1 MKLLNK
7 LTLKNLR
14 LNKVRTAVTII
25 GIMLSAA
32 LITVVSGMALSG
44 RQTMIDGQKTW
55 SGNYDVALDII
66 DTAKIDKIRQNRN
79 VENAFYK
86 ERLGYARTKNA
97 DGEICDYSVLAMSE
111 NTYGNCFK
119 IDLIKGKFPTNSGE
133 AVVTK
138 SFKTQDGKNVK
149 VGDKIT
155 LDVGVLTDKD
165 GNVPDEEGIHNLL
178 QKDFNKCSIIDTV
191 KRTYTVTGIIE
202 RPKTSELYDPS
213 NFSMIYYDI
222 YRV

>member
-14 LNKVRTAVTII
+14 LNKVRTIVTIV

-44 RQTMIDGQKTW
+44 RQKTW

-111 NTYGNCFK
+111 KYLRQLF
-119 IDLIKGKFPTNSGE
+119 
-133 AVVTK
+133 
-138 SFKTQDGKNVK
+138 
-149 VGDKIT
+149 
-155 LDVGVLTDKD
+155 
-165 GNVPDEEGIHNLL
+165 
-178 QKDFNKCSIIDTV
+178 
-191 KRTYTVTGIIE
+191 
-202 RPKTSELYDPS
+202 
-213 NFSMIYYDI
+213 
-222 YRV
+222 

>member
-14 LNKVRTAVTII
+14 LNKVRTIVTIV

-44 RQTMIDGQKTW
+44 RQTMIDAQAAW

-66 DTAKIDKIRQNRN
+66 DNSVIETARNNRN

-97 DGEICDYSVLAMSE
+97 DGETCDYSVLAMSE

-119 IDLIKGKFPTNSGE
+119 IDL
-133 AVVTK
+133 
-138 SFKTQDGKNVK
+138 
-149 VGDKIT
+149 
-155 LDVGVLTDKD
+155 
-165 GNVPDEEGIHNLL
+165 
-178 QKDFNKCSIIDTV
+178 
-191 KRTYTVTGIIE
+191 
-202 RPKTSELYDPS
+202 
-213 NFSMIYYDI
+213 
-222 YRV
+222 

>member
-14 LNKVRTAVTII
+14 LNKVRTIVTIV

-44 RQTMIDGQKTW
+44 RQTMIDAQAAW

-66 DTAKIDKIRQNRN
+66 DNSVIETARNNRN

-97 DGEICDYSVLAMSE
+97 DGETCDYSVLANEPTGNLDSKSSEEVMSMLKMC
-111 NTYGNCFK
+111 NQSYGQTVIMITHNLDIAK
-119 IDLIKGKFPTNSGE
+119 QADRIITIS
-133 AVVTK
+133 
-138 SFKTQDGKNVK
+138 DGKIV
-149 VGDKIT
+149 
-155 LDVGVLTDKD
+155 
-165 GNVPDEEGIHNLL
+165 EE
-178 QKDFNKCSIIDTV
+178 V
-191 KRTYTVTGIIE
+191 
-202 RPKTSELYDPS
+202 
-213 NFSMIYYDI
+213 
-222 YRV
+222 

>member
-66 DTAKIDKIRQNRN
+66 DTAK
-79 VENAFYK
+79 
-86 ERLGYARTKNA
+86 
-97 DGEICDYSVLAMSE
+97 
-111 NTYGNCFK
+111 
-119 IDLIKGKFPTNSGE
+119 LIKSDRTVMLKMPSIKKGSDMPGQKMLT
-133 AVVTK
+133 AK
-138 SFKTQDGKNVK
+138 SA
-149 VGDKIT
+149 IT
-155 LDVGVLTDKD
+155 AFL
-165 GNVPDEEGIHNLL
+165 P
-178 QKDFNKCSIIDTV
+178 
-191 KRTYTVTGIIE
+191 
-202 RPKTSELYDPS
+202 
-213 NFSMIYYDI
+213 
-222 YRV
+222 

>member
-14 LNKVRTAVTII
+14 LNKVRTIVTIV

-44 RQTMIDGQKTW
+44 RQTMIDAQMVYG
-55 SGNYDVALDII
+55 GNYDVALDII
-66 DTAKIDKIRQNRN
+66 DNSVIETARNNRN

-133 AVVTK
+133 TVVTK
-138 SFKTQDGKNVK
+138 AFKTQDGKDVK
-149 VGDKIT
+149 IGDKSHLMSVCLPTRTAMSLMRKAFIICCKKI
-155 LDVGVLTDKD
+155 LISAALLT
-165 GNVPDEEGIHNLL
+165 
-178 QKDFNKCSIIDTV
+178 
-191 KRTYTVTGIIE
+191 R
-202 RPKTSELYDPS
+202 
-213 NFSMIYYDI
+213 
-222 YRV
+222 

>member
-1 MKLLNK
+1 
-7 LTLKNLR
+7 
-14 LNKVRTAVTII
+14 
-25 GIMLSAA
+25 
-32 LITVVSGMALSG
+32 
-44 RQTMIDGQKTW
+44 
-55 SGNYDVALDII
+55 
-66 DTAKIDKIRQNRN
+66 
-79 VENAFYK
+79 
-86 ERLGYARTKNA
+86 
-97 DGEICDYSVLAMSE
+97 MSE

-191 KRTYTVTGIIE
+191 KEPI
-202 RPKTSELYDPS
+202 P
-213 NFSMIYYDI
+213 
-222 YRV
+222 

>member
-14 LNKVRTAVTII
+14 LNKVRTAVTIV

-79 VENAFYK
+79 VENAFY
-86 ERLGYARTKNA
+86 
-97 DGEICDYSVLAMSE
+97 
-111 NTYGNCFK
+111 
-119 IDLIKGKFPTNSGE
+119 IKKGSDMPGQKMLT
-133 AVVTK
+133 AK
-138 SFKTQDGKNVK
+138 SA
-149 VGDKIT
+149 IT
-155 LDVGVLTDKD
+155 AFL
-165 GNVPDEEGIHNLL
+165 P
-178 QKDFNKCSIIDTV
+178 
-191 KRTYTVTGIIE
+191 
-202 RPKTSELYDPS
+202 
-213 NFSMIYYDI
+213 
-222 YRV
+222 

>member
-14 LNKVRTAVTII
+14 LNKVRTIVTIV

-44 RQTMIDGQKTW
+44 RQTMIDAQTAW

-66 DTAKIDKIRQNRN
+66 DNSVIETARNNRN

-119 IDLIKGKFPTNSGE
+119 IDLIRASSPQIR
-133 AVVTK
+133 VR
-138 SFKTQDGKNVK
+138 
-149 VGDKIT
+149 
-155 LDVGVLTDKD
+155 L
-165 GNVPDEEGIHNLL
+165 LL
-178 QKDFNKCSIIDTV
+178 QKRLKH
-191 KRTYTVTGIIE
+191 RTE
-202 RPKTSELYDPS
+202 K
-213 NFSMIYYDI
+213 M
-222 YRV
+222 

>member
-14 LNKVRTAVTII
+14 LNKVRTIVTIV

-44 RQTMIDGQKTW
+44 RQTMIDAQMVYG
-55 SGNYDVALDII
+55 GNYDVALDII
-66 DTAKIDKIRQNRN
+66 DNSVIETARNNRN

-138 SFKTQDGKNVK
+138 AFKTHLMSVCLPTRTAMSLMRKAFIICCK
-149 VGDKIT
+149 KI
-155 LDVGVLTDKD
+155 LISAALLT
-165 GNVPDEEGIHNLL
+165 
-178 QKDFNKCSIIDTV
+178 
-191 KRTYTVTGIIE
+191 R
-202 RPKTSELYDPS
+202 
-213 NFSMIYYDI
+213 
-222 YRV
+222 